1 MIRCNLS
8 LYMGRDKLKM
18 VDVAEKIGVHRNT
31 ISLLYKEE
39 AKRIDLDIIEKL
51 CELFGCEVGD
61 MLYIQKE
68 NGADNN
74 KVIQN

>member
-1 MIRCNLS
+1 MIRSNLS

-39 AKRIDLDIIEKL
+39 AKRIDLETLEKL
-51 CELFGCEVGD
+51 CELFNCEVGD

-68 NGADNN
+68 QD
-74 KVIQN
+74 